1 MPRQQSPGSVDKEAS
16 MATPRSRRGP
26 SGGGDHAKEA
36 RGEGAGRAAAA
47 RHRRKPA
54 QPDAEAAGGRPAGR
68 RPLNQAELEDLRRK
82 LREKFH

>member
-1 MPRQQSPGSVDKEAS
+1 

-26 SGGGDHAKEA
+26 SGGEDRAKEA
-36 RGEGAGRAAAA
+36 RGEGAGRTAA
-47 RHRRKPA
+47 RRRRKPA